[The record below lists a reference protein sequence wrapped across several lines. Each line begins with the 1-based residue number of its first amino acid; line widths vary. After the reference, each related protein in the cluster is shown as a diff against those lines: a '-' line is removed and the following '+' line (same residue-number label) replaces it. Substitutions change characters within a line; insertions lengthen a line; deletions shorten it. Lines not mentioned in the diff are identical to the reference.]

1 MRKNYWSRW
10 NRFNRKL
17 RRLSNLDKIKYFF
30 LSRTSDFILLDTP
43 LHGNVGDHAI
53 VQTQKQIIRD
63 MGARVVE
70 IPRAE
75 LMLREKAFAKVISTG
90 KTLIVP
96 GGGFLGCLWEEEEE
110 QFRRILK
117 GFPDHAIVVFPQT
130 VTFDLV
136 TKEGRAFFEESKE
149 IYSSHKK
156 LTLFVRDKA
165 SLDFMKE
172 NMPKVDCRL
181 VPDIVTIFK
190 PKAQAFTRRNILF
203 CFRDDKEKNLNDE
216 LKDKLYAVVREK
228 YPDEEIVTTDTVLS
242 QAIYPAERENAV
254 DSKIS
259 EFAASRLVVTDRLHG
274 MIMSAITATPCI
286 AFNNANG
293 KVKAQYDWLKNN
305 KYLTVVSDSEEFAKA
320 IESLNIDKQY
330 RYDYEYVYEM
340 MKPLLGLIREKISVK
355 RQK

>member
-10 NRFNRKL
+10 NRFNRKY
-17 RRLSNLDKIKYFF
+17 RRLSNFEKIKYFV
-30 LSRTSDFILLDTP
+30 LSRRADFILLDTP

-63 MGARVVE
+63 MGARAVE

-117 GFPDHAIVVFPQT
+117 GFPDHTIVVFPQT

-136 TKEGRAFFEESKE
+136 TEEGRAFFEESKE

-165 SLDFMKE
+165 SFDFMKE
-172 NMPKVDCRL
+172 NMPKVNCRL
-181 VPDIVTIFK
+181 VPDIVTMFK
-190 PKAQAFTRRNILF
+190 PQLQNCERHNIMF
-203 CFRDDKEKNLNDE
+203 CFRDDKEKNLGDE
-216 LKDKLYAVVREK
+216 LKDKLLTAVKETF
-228 YPDEEIVTTDTVLS
+228 PGENIVTTDTVLS
-242 QAIYPAERENAV
+242 EAVYPAEREEAV
-254 DSKIS
+254 SRKIS
-259 EFAASRLVVTDRLHG
+259 EFAASKLVVTDRLHG
-274 MIMSAITATPCI
+274 MIFSAITATPCI

-293 KVKAQYDWLKNN
+293 KVGAQYEWLKAN
-305 KYLTVVSDSEEFAKA
+305 KYLTVVSNSEELLEALKA
-320 IESLNIDKQY
+320 LDINKKYSY
-330 RYDYEYVYEM
+330 YSEYVLEKM
-340 MKPLLGLIREKISVK
+340 QPLLGLIREKLV
-355 RQK
+355 